1 MLALHW
7 EKKYNKAEIRI
18 RGFTMDQKLRRILP
32 LVQKP
37 ARYTGGEFNEI
48 QKNPAEVRINV
59 AFCFPD
65 TYEIGM
71 SNVGMRILYGVMNEM
86 DGVWC
91 QRVFAPW
98 ADMEEAMI
106 THDLP
111 LWALESQKP
120 VKDFDMIA
128 FTIGYEMSYTNILNM
143 LRLSDVPLRATERK
157 GLKNIVFAGGVCA
170 FNPEPLADYVD
181 FFSLGEGEEITV
193 EIVSLYDRAKAENWS
208 KEAFLLAVSG
218 IPGVYVPSFYEP
230 LYREDGTIA
239 EIVIKNGAP
248 KVVTKRIVEDLDKA
262 YWPTKMIVPSTEIVH
277 DRGNLEVFRGCIRG
291 CRFCQAGFSCRPVH
305 RKSADVLYKQ
315 AIETL
320 EDSGHNE
327 ITLSSLSTSDY
338 RQLPELTDALIPYC
352 SQNKINLSV
361 PSLRA
366 DNFSRELMTK
376 LQTLRKSGLTF
387 APEAGTQR
395 LRDVINKNLTEQE
408 ILESCAIAFSGGW
421 NNVKLYFM
429 LGLPTETDEDVLG
442 IAELV
447 FKIINTWKEHASN
460 KKRGLRVHV
469 ATAYFVPKPHTPFQW
484 EKQISPE
491 EYLRRCKLLK
501 SHFYSKSIEYNYHE
515 PDLSRLEAVFARGD
529 RRVGAVIEEAMKR
542 GARLDGWDEYFSYQ
556 TWLDSFAACRIDPD
570 FYTVRGYGEEEILP
584 WDVIDV
590 GVSKRFLLEERH
602 KAYEGLVTVDC
613 RQGCSGCGANKLL
626 KEARCDG

>member
-1 MLALHW
+1 MTELLH
-7 EKKYNKAEIRI
+7 
-18 RGFTMDQKLRRILP
+18 RILP
-32 LVQKP
+32 TVQKP

-48 QKNPAEVRINV
+48 KKDPADVRVNI
-59 AFCFPD
+59 AYCFPD

-98 ADMEEAMI
+98 GDMEEAMRQ
-106 THDLP
+106 HDLP

-120 VKDFDMIA
+120 IKDFDMIA
-128 FTIGYEMSYTNILNM
+128 FTIGYEMCYSNILNM
-143 LRLSDVPLRATERK
+143 MNLAGIPLRSSDRP
-157 GLKNIVFAGGVCA
+157 GLHGIVFAGGVCCY
-170 FNPEPLADYVD
+170 NPEPLADYID

-193 EIVSLYDRAKAENWS
+193 EIVSLYDRAKQEGWS
-208 KEAFLLAVSG
+208 KQQFLKEVAKIDG
-218 IPGVYVPSFYEP
+218 IYVPSFYRHE
-230 LYREDGTIA
+230 YNEDGTLSA
-239 EIVIKNGAP
+239 IVPLDGAP
-248 KVVTKRIVEDLDKA
+248 KTVTKRIVEDLDNA

-277 DRGNLEVFRGCIRG
+277 DRANLEVFRGCIRG
-291 CRFCQAGFSCRPVH
+291 CRFCQAGFSCRPV
-305 RKSADVLYKQ
+305 RKKSPEVLYRQ
-315 AIETL
+315 AIETM

-338 RQLPELTDALIPYC
+338 RGLKELTDELIPYC
-352 SQNKINLSV
+352 DQRHISLSV

-366 DNFSRELMTK
+366 DNFSRELMEK
-376 LQTLRKSGLTF
+376 LQTVRKTGLTF

-395 LRDVINKNLTEQE
+395 LRDVINKNLTEDE
-408 ILESCAIAFSGGW
+408 ILGTCANAFAGGW

-447 FKIINTWKEHASN
+447 YKVIKTWQANATN

-484 EKQISPE
+484 EQQITPQ

-501 SHFYSKSIEYNYHE
+501 SHFYSKSIEYDYHS
-515 PDLSRLEAVFARGD
+515 PDLSRLEAVMARGD
-529 RRVGAVIEEAMKR
+529 RRLGAVLEEAVKN
-542 GARLDGWDEYFSYQ
+542 GARLDGWDEYFNYSYWFDAMN
-556 TWLDSFAACRIDPD
+556 TCGIDAD
-570 FYTVRGYGEEEILP
+570 FYTVRGFGEEEVLP
-584 WDVIDV
+584 WDTIDV
-590 GVSKRFLLEERH
+590 GLNKKFLKLERKR
-602 KAYEGLVTVDC
+602 AYEEKVTPDC
-613 RQGCSGCGANKLL
+613 RQGCAGCGANCLL
-626 KEARCDG
+626 KEVQCDA